1 MIPSHNKHERY
12 STISAQ
18 KSEGEVGATDEDI
31 SLGEIR
37 VPGQTI
43 VNKKSSG
50 MPTINISAQLRQP
63 SNTRTNYARPLAE
76 TINYEE
82 DKVSPEK
89 DDEKPLYESSEGPIQ
104 KTRTTFPGRSVVSGT
119 KQPPKNNVVSSFD
132 SFGMSGNLVKRS
144 MGLPSG
150 GGYKRGTIQDD
161 FLEQHDEDDE
171 SSLRQSAESGE
182 IRDSAFPPTRK

>member
-1 MIPSHNKHERY
+1 MRH
-12 STISAQ
+12 
-18 KSEGEVGATDEDI
+18 
-31 SLGEIR
+31 
-37 VPGQTI
+37 
-43 VNKKSSG
+43 
-50 MPTINISAQLRQP
+50 P
-63 SNTRTNYARPLAE
+63 SNNNRNNTYSRPLAE

-89 DDEKPLYESSEGPIQ
+89 DDEKPIYESSEGPIQ

-119 KQPPKNNVVSSFD
+119 KQPPKNVVSSFD

-144 MGLPSG
+144 MGLAS

-182 IRDSAFPPTRK
+182 IRAAFPRK

>member
-1 MIPSHNKHERY
+1 M
-12 STISAQ
+12 
-18 KSEGEVGATDEDI
+18 
-31 SLGEIR
+31 
-37 VPGQTI
+37 
-43 VNKKSSG
+43 
-50 MPTINISAQLRQP
+50 RQP
-63 SNTRTNYARPLAE
+63 SNNNRNTNYSRPLAE

-89 DDEKPLYESSEGPIQ
+89 DDEKPIYESSEGPIQ

-119 KQPPKNNVVSSFD
+119 KQPPKNVVSSFD

-144 MGLPSG
+144 LGGLAS
-150 GGYKRGTIQDD
+150 GGYKRGAIQDD

-182 IRDSAFPPTRK
+182 IRAAFPRKWIMMFKNW